1 MLFKNTGKH
10 NIVKVGVENVLDYRM
25 AKIAARR
32 NKNEWTLSELEI
44 ETGLSKEKLQFELE
58 KLKVVI
64 EGSQKEQIQLYDDRV
79 IFPALIQ
86 TKWLDLLFEKKE
98 TDVIYSESE
107 RQKMIFLLIYSEGEA
122 YSVFHFQELLKVSK
136 NTILSDL
143 KKIRKQIEKEPFVL
157 LYSRKKGFYLNGDEE
172 KIRSAAYLTVGKLLL
187 LENGS
192 RLLYRGLWMQ
202 NPAQYVEVRESFAA
216 IKNENNLVIVPSR
229 MEEMYYFISYT
240 LQRAKKYTP
249 KMTNKE
255 KAFLRKLDIRQSSS
269 EFIAHFKEVAD
280 IEIETDYFTIIF
292 MTVLQGKIED
302 TELEFLLECASKIIH
317 EVERLSA
324 VVFRNYRKLLFDL
337 FYHLVPAYF
346 RLQYGLSLNNVMI
359 DEIKNQYEEIYTL
372 TTIALTPLQELV
384 KEPISEAE
392 IGYFTILFGGE
403 IMSQKQENRF
413 KQPTA
418 LIVCPS
424 GISSSLMM
432 KSELEKI
439 FPLIHFKEAG
449 SLTQLDK
456 TELNDYDVI
465 FSTVSIPSEKKVYVI
480 HPIMNHLEKMN
491 LIREVQ
497 QELLLPGILVPSV
510 QEVVDLILP
519 HVELKKDW
527 NKEKLYQ
534 TVYQKIEKRLKK
546 GDDRPVLLELLT
558 PDMIQLSDEEMDW
571 KDAIRLAAE
580 PLRKDGKIEDRY
592 IDAMIDKVNT
602 YGPFIHIGKGLALPH
617 ARPEDGVKRLGMS
630 MLKVKKPVLLLND
643 ESHPVQIFICLAAVD
658 NEMHLRALSSL
669 TKILSNKES
678 LDELLQAHSKE
689 EILNVLR
696 KGENEQ

>member
-1 MLFKNTGKH
+1 M
-10 NIVKVGVENVLDYRM
+10 KVGVENVLDYRM
-25 AKIAARR
+25 AKIAAKR

-269 EFIAHFKEVAD
+269 EFIAHFQEVAD

-456 TELNDYDVI
+456 AELNDYDVI

-558 PDMIQLSDEEMDW
+558 PDMIQLSGEEMDW

>member
-1 MLFKNTGKH
+1 M
-10 NIVKVGVENVLDYRM
+10 KVGVENVLDYRM
-25 AKIAARR
+25 AKIAAKR

-456 TELNDYDVI
+456 AELNDYDVI

>member
-1 MLFKNTGKH
+1 M
-10 NIVKVGVENVLDYRM
+10 KVGVENVLDYRM
-25 AKIAARR
+25 AKIAAKR
-32 NKNEWTLSELEI
+32 NKNEWTLSELEV

-269 EFIAHFKEVAD
+269 EFIAHFQEVAD

-456 TELNDYDVI
+456 AELNDYDVI

>member
-1 MLFKNTGKH
+1 M
-10 NIVKVGVENVLDYRM
+10 KVGVENVLDYRM
-25 AKIAARR
+25 AKIAAKR

-269 EFIAHFKEVAD
+269 EFIAHFQEVAD

-456 TELNDYDVI
+456 AELNDYDVI